1 MIYTIMNKTALI
13 VTIGKATEPTIKRI
27 DGLNPDLV
35 YEFLSNFFWLN
46 FHINIHLYPKKIY
59 H

>member
-35 YEFLSNFFWLN
+35 YF
-46 FHINIHLYPKKIY
+46 IHSKKSK
-59 H
+59 